1 MMSIKQDRG
10 AKTTQQQDKQA
21 FATFDDQ
28 PKLGKGGY
36 LKPVCKVSYS
46 TTLFL
51 LGWMHRQYKVHIN
64 RHCVWLSLDFVQE
77 GSLSAA

>member
-51 LGWMHRQYKVHIN
+51 LV
-64 RHCVWLSLDFVQE
+64 LDAPPIQ
-77 GSLSAA
+77 SAHQQTLCMA